1 MAAINKSF
9 VIKNGLEVSTNL
21 IFADAPEGKVGIGTT
36 NPEYL
41 LHVKGGIGATNSFV
55 SGISTTG
62 VLHVGT
68 AGTVITATAAGSV
81 GLGTT
86 NPQYKLHVI
95 GGIGVTDSFVTGVST
110 VLTTLRVGTGGT
122 VLTVLGAGNSIGV
135 GTASPQYL
143 FHINSPVSTGQTA
156 LYVQGDVRI
165 TGDLSVDE
173 ITFDDATLSNLTV
186 TEALNV
192 TSPGISTFGGYVDI
206 NSNVDISG
214 TLNVS
219 GISSFVGLA
228 TFGNGLRVVSGVTTL
243 GVTTATNITAQNLY
257 VSGIGTIINGTITN
271 LTGTSGTIT
280 TLSST
285 NGTITNLTGTAA
297 TITTFNSTNSTITNL
312 NVTGIATIA
321 TLNATGIGV
330 TNFTVY
336 NNLSVGGISTFTNG
350 PVLIGSGTSTGTA
363 SQRLQVTGGTY
374 VSGNL
379 GIGSTNPTSKL
390 DVIGDVRVTGVI
402 TATTFIGAFSGTVT
416 GTATSTTNI
425 PNLTGAITSNNT
437 TTSLGSFSS
446 ANLATALSDKTGSGA
461 NVFATSPT
469 LVTPVLGTPQ
479 SGTLTSCTGLPVS
492 TGISG
497 LAANVATFL
506 GTPSSANLASAV
518 TDETG
523 TGALVFATSPTL
535 VTPVLGAATATSI
548 VVGSG
553 VTINASGINAAGIIT
568 ATTFIG
574 NMNAGVGTITT
585 LSSTNGTITN
595 LTGTAGTITT
605 FNSTSG
611 TITNLTGTAATI
623 GTVKIVSGI
632 ITATS
637 GVVTYYGDGTYLT
650 GTASSPNLQTV
661 LNTGNT
667 SSTGI
672 NVTGVITAT
681 TFVGALTGTATS
693 TTNIP
698 NLTGAITSNNTTTS
712 LGSFTSSQLATALTD
727 ETGSGANVFA
737 TSPTLVTP
745 VLGAATATSI
755 VVGSGVTINA
765 SGINVTGVITATSYV
780 ISGGTSSQFLKAD
793 GSVDSTSYTSTGK
806 AIAMA
811 IVFGG

>member
-122 VLTVLGAGNSIGV
+122 VLTVLGVGNSIGV

-143 FHINSPVSTGQTA
+143 FHINSPVSTGRTA

-165 TGDLSVDE
+165 TGDLSVDD